1 MKLENNNKY
10 KTLALYMF
18 LTLASVVLFAFL
30 IYEQEKTLNF
40 LKTVLTPLSSLLIGV
55 VIAYFL
61 NPLHNFFENIVF
73 KWVFPKKRFSR
84 LRRALSII
92 CVFLVVIVALYLFVM
107 SFIPQ
112 LTESINSLVENY
124 GTVDKAISSIHAF
137 LKENPLTAPHFDT
150 IISTFVKYEQKI
162 FTTIYETAEKV
173 IPVVVNYAIGL
184 MKGTYNVII
193 GIIFAI
199 YILCYKERLIA
210 IIKKLFTALFSEK
223 NFAFIKKL
231 LFITDKKFGK
241 YIFGKVVDSIIV
253 GIVSYF
259 IYWVFGYKFYPL
271 LALIAGVTNMIPFFG
286 PFIGAVPAGLIVLIA
301 QPEKF
306 IWLLVIILV
315 LQQLDGNILD
325 PMIVGNEV
333 GLIPVFTMSATLL
346 FGDLFGIPGMLLGVP
361 IVATVYTLVSEEVIK
376 RLRKKGLPDMTSDY
390 YPE

>member
-162 FTTIYETAEKV
+162 FTAIYETAEKI

-223 NFAFIKKL
+223 NFAFIKKF

-361 IVATVYTLVSEEVIK
+361 IVATVYTLVSEEVVK
-376 RLRKKGLPDMTSDY
+376 RLRKKGLPEMTSDY
-390 YPE
+390 YPK

>member
-1 MKLENNNKY
+1 MCIVFIK
-10 KTLALYMF
+10 A
-18 LTLASVVLFAFL
+18 VLSSF
-30 IYEQEKTLNF
+30 
-40 LKTVLTPLSSLLIGV
+40 PLS
-55 VIAYFL
+55 
-61 NPLHNFFENIVF
+61 VF
-73 KWVFPKKRFSR
+73 
-84 LRRALSII
+84 
-92 CVFLVVIVALYLFVM
+92 
-107 SFIPQ
+107 
-112 LTESINSLVENY
+112 
-124 GTVDKAISSIHAF
+124 
-137 LKENPLTAPHFDT
+137 
-150 IISTFVKYEQKI
+150 
-162 FTTIYETAEKV
+162 
-173 IPVVVNYAIGL
+173 
-184 MKGTYNVII
+184 
-193 GIIFAI
+193 
-199 YILCYKERLIA
+199 
-210 IIKKLFTALFSEK
+210 
-223 NFAFIKKL
+223 
-231 LFITDKKFGK
+231 FGK

-259 IYWVFGYKFYPL
+259 IYWVFGYKFYPR

-286 PFIGAVPAGLIVLIA
+286 PFIGAVPAGLLVLIA